1 MSFTLLLL
9 RVPPGASDEDV
20 GKIAI
25 AMEETERLRV
35 PGPRDPEKSRRKR
48 ALVDAL
54 LTNCPELSG
63 GEPDYAELA
72 RAENIS
78 EEQARQQFDW
88 WTVTGPEEGAGIEI
102 TLYDDYVSIE
112 MPSAAGT
119 DQDWRDVGR
128 YLEILVN
135 AGGFVVWDPQGSE
148 VVDPAAAPF
157 GDGQRSEPPPS
168 DDRDVEPE
176 DVRRGGEIAK
186 LINRIVDDGLAG
198 PLAAAGFRRSGRT
211 WRRTLDNG
219 LIHVVNVQWSPR
231 DGGIEGIFALSAGVY
246 SRELAES
253 IALFKPTDSPREHD
267 CQVRLR
273 AGPQGHRGWRVRV
286 PGMAKPDSDIPGFLA
301 GVFSWLD
308 RRADSKAGAHHEK
321 ATREAGEAITGHL
334 FPAFER
340 LRTLRDL
347 RDHLARSPD
356 LYWAAHASL
365 LIGDREG
372 AKQLLER
379 ALEKARGNP
388 EFSKLVRGWGIKQ
401 GLF

>member
-63 GEPDYAELA
+63 GEPGYAELA

-286 PGMAKPDSDIPGFLA
+286 AGMAKPDSDIPGFLA

-321 ATREAGEAITGHL
+321 ATREAGEALTGHL

>member
-286 PGMAKPDSDIPGFLA
+286 A
-301 GVFSWLD
+301 
-308 RRADSKAGAHHEK
+308 
-321 ATREAGEAITGHL
+321 
-334 FPAFER
+334 
-340 LRTLRDL
+340 
-347 RDHLARSPD
+347 
-356 LYWAAHASL
+356 
-365 LIGDREG
+365 
-372 AKQLLER
+372 
-379 ALEKARGNP
+379 
-388 EFSKLVRGWGIKQ
+388 
-401 GLF
+401 